1 MVPEKMRG
9 DRLPLYLS
17 SPGLLCCAGKDGEQ
31 VFGAVLA
38 GEKGNVVSPQ
48 RPEEVSFLSIP
59 EEFLGASPVQ
69 SGERDFGEHTRILR
83 ICAAALEQIRGDVER
98 VRELYGPERVGV
110 CVGSCDNSSEWSL
123 RAHEAFFKE
132 GRFPPSYCLPLQ
144 GAFYPAGYVSRYFGL
159 SGPSLVIATACAS
172 GAGAVV
178 KGAELIRAGLCDAA
192 IVGGIDLASPPALRG
207 FASLEVLSGELC
219 NPFSRN
225 RKGTTLGDGVA
236 FFVLAP
242 GTGEDEPRGIEL
254 LGWGESADAH
264 HMTAP
269 QPEGEGA
276 VRAMREALENGCVS
290 AGEVDYVNLHGT
302 GTFHNDG
309 MEARAMAAVFPSHEE
324 RPLVS
329 STKPVTGHT
338 LGAAG
343 ALELALCWLALGQ
356 PALGQPAQD
365 RPAQGESEK
374 RFPADVPPHC
384 WDGVYDRDLP
394 SLRFAEKGNRIPGGL
409 RICMSNSFAFGGC
422 NVSLI
427 IGKRKGTP

>member
-1 MVPEKMRG
+1 M
-9 DRLPLYLS
+9 LPLYLS
-17 SPGLLCCAGKDGEQ
+17 PPGLLCCAGKGGEQ
-31 VFGAVLA
+31 VFNSVLA
-38 GEKGNVVSPQ
+38 GECGNMGSPK
-48 RPEEVSFLSIP
+48 RLGDISFLAIP
-59 EEFLGASPVQ
+59 EEFLGSPDSPEQ
-69 SGERDFGEHTRILR
+69 GGERDFGEHTRILR
-83 ICAAALEQIRGDVER
+83 ICATALEQIRDDVER
-98 VRELYGPERVGV
+98 VRKRYGPERIGV

-123 RAHEAFFKE
+123 RAHEAFFRE
-132 GRFPPSYCLPLQ
+132 GQFPSSYCLPLQ

-159 SGPSLVIATACAS
+159 SGPSLVTATACAS

-192 IVGGIDLASPPALRG
+192 VVGGIDLASPPALRG

-219 NPFSRN
+219 NPFSKN
-225 RKGTTLGDGVA
+225 RKGTTLGDGAA

-242 GTGEDEPRGIEL
+242 GTGEDEAVGIEL

-276 VRAMREALENGCVS
+276 VRAMREALKNGGIS

-309 MEARAMAAVFPSHEE
+309 MEARATAAFFPSHEE

-329 STKPVTGHT
+329 STKPLTGHT

-343 ALELALCWLALGQ
+343 ALELALCWLALAG
-356 PALGQPAQD
+356 
-365 RPAQGESEK
+365 SEK
-374 RFPADVPPHC
+374 KIPADVPPHC
-384 WDGVYDRDLP
+384 WDGVYDKELP
-394 SLRFAEKGNRIPGGL
+394 PLRFAEKENRIPGGL

-427 IGKRKGTP
+427 IGKRKGSL